1 MRGKEIRKEV
11 KLIPFSIAAQ
21 TLMLNQNTFYGL
33 IKDKKIKIYKN
44 INSDNCISEP
54 DLKIL
59 CYNEEV
65 RNISKTYLLNSLLSL
80 ETDKINKKD
89 EILIQKIKE
98 LLEQYRNDIEILEK
112 IHNKYKNNVNI
123 LNDETAL
130 VTAYI
135 LFAKVIN
142 LLNMACLCLEN
153 FYLNAGS
160 LLRIIDETIDVAE
173 YFIIS
178 EHTEKGDLDLKK
190 WFRENYAPGDVVC
203 REELSKNLSSIIHNS
218 PKANKD
224 TMGIL
229 YHLKSKMIHPTRNV
243 ILESLICSEKEGISL
258 PNSFDYKRCSY
269 ARRIYELTG
278 YFESSICTA
287 FQGFF
292 FCFNKTM
299 PLEEDDK
306 DILMAF
312 DTKYKENNY

>member
-1 MRGKEIRKEV
+1 MRDKKTVKKE

-44 INSDNCISEP
+44 TNLDNCISGP

-65 RNISKTYLLNSLLSL
+65 RNVSRTYLLNSLLSL
-80 ETDKINKKD
+80 ESDKINKKD
-89 EILIQKIKE
+89 DILIQKTKE
-98 LLEQYRNDIEILEK
+98 LLKQYRKDIEVLEK

-123 LNDETAL
+123 LKDETAL
-130 VTAYI
+130 VAAYI

-142 LLNMACLCLEN
+142 LLNMVCLCLEN

-160 LLRIIDETIDVAE
+160 LLRIIDETINVAE

-178 EHTEKGDLDLKK
+178 EHTKKGDLNLKK
-190 WFRENYAPGDVVC
+190 WFREDVSPSNLIC
-203 REELSKNLSSIIHNS
+203 REELSKDMSFIIQNK
-218 PKANKD
+218 PKANEELME
-224 TMGIL
+224 TL

-243 ILESLICSEKEGISL
+243 ILESLIYSEKEGILL
-258 PNSFDYKRCSY
+258 PNSFEYKRCSY
-269 ARRIYELTG
+269 ARRVYKLVE
-278 YFESSICTA
+278 FFKSSIQTA

-292 FCFNKTM
+292 MCFHEKM
-299 PLEEDDK
+299 PLEKDDK
-306 DILMAF
+306 DILISF
-312 DTKYKENNY
+312 NDKYEKNT